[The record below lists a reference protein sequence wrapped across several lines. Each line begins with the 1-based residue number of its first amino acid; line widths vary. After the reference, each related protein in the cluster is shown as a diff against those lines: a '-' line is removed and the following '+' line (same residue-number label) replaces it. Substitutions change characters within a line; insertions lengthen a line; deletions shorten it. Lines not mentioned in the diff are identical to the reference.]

1 MSQTHLLHIQFRDF
15 MTWLGYTRFHP
26 SVWPLCVRVHHGVGL
41 CCDFSVDTR
50 VESPA
55 VWYWDLRALAAHWE
69 GLFFQYETLTTT
81 LETKVLMCIFVVHI
95 CNQTSTA
102 RCHST
107 LERAGAA
114 GKGATTNQNTTVH
127 VQSIRLSCN
136 MSVCFAFRP
145 MNEHTGK

>member
-1 MSQTHLLHIQFRDF
+1 

-26 SVWPLCVRVHHGVGL
+26 SVWPLCARVNHGVGL
-41 CCDFSVDTR
+41 RRDFSVGTG
-50 VESPA
+50 VVSPA
-55 VWYWDLRALAAHWE
+55 VWYEDLTPLVAHWV
-69 GLFFQYETLTTT
+69 GLFVQYETLTPTP
-81 LETKVLMCIFVVHI
+81 ETKVLMCIFVVRI